1 MAISLIKCTIHSSSQ
16 VCDHVKGLLLQCATP
31 EAVCRLSDSKLKPE
45 AEMLKQEAEMLCKKY
60 MEEQQHSSL
69 ADYLRQQIRRE
80 TVGPGGD
87 EGPQR
92 EIVYQV
98 SLDVFLGFFN
108 HFEFY

>member
-1 MAISLIKCTIHSSSQ
+1 M
-16 VCDHVKGLLLQCATP
+16 KGLLLQCATP
-31 EAVCRLSDSKLKPE
+31 EAVCRLSDSKLK
-45 AEMLKQEAEMLCKKY
+45 QEAEMLCKHY

-80 TVGPGGD
+80 TARPGGD

-98 SLDVFLGFFN
+98 SLDVFLVFLIILNFIDCKSFPIL
-108 HFEFY
+108 HYAVLLATRLADCL